1 MFKELLPL
9 LATRGLVLTVG
20 MVKNDAIRVTI
31 TPRPKDKDEAKQVIQ
46 PFVVEGSAEELD
58 TELPKA
64 IETYAGEI
72 MTLERSLEQLKTNT
86 EAVLKEAKAEADKKI
101 ADAKAKNKTG
111 AKPAVKPAIAKPEP
125 PKAPEPPSL
134 FDAPAQD
141 SSEAQPTVPAATE
154 VAAETPSDDSDD
166 DPPNG
171 PDGSDDD
178 SDDSDESDDQS
189 DEQPDQVNVAAI
201 APAVTP
207 ISQPSMFDQNRF
219 DDEEE
224 VLKEAFGGAENNLI
238 AA

>member
-46 PFVVEGSAEELD
+46 PFVVEGTAEELD

-72 MTLERSLEQLKTNT
+72 MTLERSLEQLKSNT

-101 ADAKAKNKTG
+101 AEAKAKNKTG
-111 AKPAVKPAIAKPEP
+111 TKPAVKPATAKPEP

-134 FDAPAQD
+134 FDAPAPD
-141 SSEAQPTVPAATE
+141 AAEAQPTVTASEA
-154 VAAETPSDDSDD
+154 AAETPSDDSDD
-166 DPPNG
+166 DHPNG
-171 PDGSDDD
+171 PDGSDDET
-178 SDDSDESDDQS
+178 DDSDESDDQS
-189 DEQPDQVNVAAI
+189 DDQSSHANIAVI
-201 APAVTP
+201 APAATP
-207 ISQPSMFDQNRF
+207 TSQPSMFDQNRF
-219 DDEEE
+219 DEEE
-224 VLKEAFGGAENNLI
+224 EILKEAYGGAEDNLV

>member
-20 MVKNDAIRVTI
+20 MVKNDAVRVTI

-46 PFVVEGSAEELD
+46 PFVVEGTAEELD
-58 TELPKA
+58 AELPKA

-111 AKPAVKPAIAKPEP
+111 SKPAVKPATAKPEP

-134 FDAPAQD
+134 FDAPAPD
-141 SSEAQPTVPAATE
+141 TAEAQPTVTASEA
-154 VAAETPSDDSDD
+154 AAETPSDDSDD
-166 DPPNG
+166 DPPKG
-171 PDGSDDD
+171 PNGSDDT
-178 SDDSDESDDQS
+178 DDSDESDDQS
-189 DEQPDQVNVAAI
+189 DEQSAQVNVAVI
-201 APAVTP
+201 APAATP
-207 ISQPSMFDQNRF
+207 TSQPSMFDQNRF
-219 DDEEE
+219 DEEQE
-224 VLKEAFGGAENNLI
+224 ILKEAFGGAENDLI